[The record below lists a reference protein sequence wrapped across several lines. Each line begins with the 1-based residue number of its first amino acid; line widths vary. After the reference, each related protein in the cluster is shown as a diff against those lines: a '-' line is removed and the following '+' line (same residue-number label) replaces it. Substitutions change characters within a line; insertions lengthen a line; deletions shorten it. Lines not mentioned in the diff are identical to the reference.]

1 MREIVVVFP
10 GQGSQ
15 YVGMGK
21 KLENDAA
28 FNLFAR
34 ADQTLDFSLTTLM
47 FAGPEDQLKLTKNA
61 QPAIIAH
68 SLALYSKCEDV
79 LRRKNHK
86 VSKVLGHSVGEYAAL
101 AAAGVLSFEDAIKA
115 VHLRGK
121 FMQEAV
127 APGQGKMYAIMKVPE
142 ETVRKACLEAC
153 KEGTLVMP
161 ANFNEPNQ
169 IVISGEAEA
178 CTRAI
183 KWMETNHQDRFRAME
198 LNVSA
203 PFHSSFM
210 KPAAEELTKAFTHFK
225 WHTNNIPYIANID
238 ATEYAIGT
246 NVETIKKNLIEQVA
260 GSVLWTHSIRK
271 LAAGSLVIEAG
282 PGKVL
287 KGLISKI
294 NPELK
299 VISLDDDAAWNELE
313 EII

>member
-21 KLENDAA
+21 KLEADAA
-28 FNLFAR
+28 FNLFNK

-47 FAGPEDQLKLTKNA
+47 FEGPEDQLKLTKNA

-68 SLALYSKCEDV
+68 SLALFAKLETI
-79 LRRKNHK
+79 LQNKNQK

-101 AAAGVLSFEDAIKA
+101 AAAKVLSYEDALKA

-127 APGQGKMYAIMKVPE
+127 APGEGKMYAVMKVPE
-142 ETVRKACLEAC
+142 EIIRKACQEAS

-183 KWMETNHQDRFRAME
+183 KWMEANHPERFRAIE

-210 KPAAEELTKAFTHFK
+210 KPAAQALSKAFTQLTWNK
-225 WHTNNIPYIANID
+225 NTTPYIANID
-238 ATEYAIGT
+238 ATEYAVGT
-246 NVETIKKNLIEQVA
+246 DTETLKKNLIDQVT
-260 GSVLWTHSIRK
+260 GSVLWTHSIKK
-271 LAAGSLVIEAG
+271 LNANTLVIESG

-287 KGLISKI
+287 KGLIAKI

-299 VISLDDDAAWNELE
+299 VVCLDDDNSWTELE
-313 EII
+313 ELL

>member
-1 MREIVVVFP
+1 MREIVIVFP

-21 KLENDAA
+21 KLEGHEA
-28 FNLFAR
+28 FNLFGR
-34 ADQTLDFSLTTLM
+34 ADNALNFSLTTLM
-47 FAGPEDQLKLTKNA
+47 FEGPEDQLKLTKNA

-68 SLALYSKCEDV
+68 SLALFARIEEV
-79 LRRKNHK
+79 LKRKNQK

-101 AAAGVLSFEDAIKA
+101 AAAGVLSFEDAVKA

-142 ETVRKACLEAC
+142 ETVRKACEEASLG
-153 KEGTLVMP
+153 GTLVMP

-183 KWMETNHQDRFRAME
+183 KWMEANHAERFRAME

-210 KPAAEELTKAFTHFK
+210 KPAANELAKAFSQFK
-225 WHTNNIPYIANID
+225 WNSNTVPYIANID
-238 ATEYAIGT
+238 ATEYAAGT

-313 EII
+313 ELV